1 MSAPEDYDPSPQNRR
16 LRLRNSLVRPS
27 RLSYGPSGADDSP
40 PRAPSP
46 SPQIDDNGWETEDAD
61 STTTTTTTPTP
72 PPPPPPPQLPFDEE
86 NVSNSARK
94 RRSRDA
100 SFFPPALMGLSP
112 AASGASGLKPPFPG
126 VNHRRNRSGSEGG
139 QRGDRY
145 VDYLERQVA
154 DLSAQ
159 LQGYTSPTSGTSH
172 AAKLRRLSSE
182 ARSLHNEVLDW
193 EAKFNVRV
201 KAEVEL
207 KVAQDNTLRGKIRVL
222 EEKLDEAL
230 ERGREVEEECD
241 AWHRRAAELES
252 VNRALEVRV
261 EALGSMLAEATRG
274 ERGVSRSRSRV
285 GRSRCGSEVGGAVGM
300 ERCVT
305 IGTATETGAT
315 TTPAESRRG
324 SVDGGETTMSPGSSP
339 GRRLEDYGIT
349 DPIDAV
355 LLTMTSSSSPPPPG
369 EPLRTRRM
377 RRFPSGSTAPK
388 ALVLPP
394 SSSPSSSP
402 STPAPETSPTL
413 PTLRAFF
420 GVPVADPSSMC
431 SSRPSTSSSS
441 DAPALQQ
448 PSAARPPLASSD
460 SLFAE
465 LARAENESVAD
476 ETLPSD
482 DTFTLVSDA
491 MNNPTPLLIKAVTMV
506 GAGIRSPTGTFLT
519 ARKTAMDMLT
529 GVVGK
534 GVERVSRR
542 RAKLLQYKS
551 REARRRIE
559 GVAEDRDRV
568 RRCACTDHGGSS
580 GGSSSGVS
588 VALTRG
594 ASGEDTV
601 EHVWLW
607 VRFVVA
613 LVVALGVA
621 VKEGPAVVL
630 AVDGGDY
637 DGVVEEERES
647 AIRELRETRA
657 ERMRREWRGMGD
669 ERLRLWESGGRG
681 GVHVGDGRKK
691 AMEWGV

>member
-27 RLSYGPSGADDSP
+27 RLSYGPSGADSP

-61 STTTTTTTPTP
+61 STTTTATTPTP
-72 PPPPPPPQLPFDEE
+72 PPPPPQPPLDEE

-100 SFFPPALMGLSP
+100 PFFPPALMGLSP
-112 AASGASGLKPPFPG
+112 AAAGTGGLKPPFPG

-145 VDYLERQVA
+145 VEYLERQVA
-154 DLSAQ
+154 DLSTQ
-159 LQGYTSPTSGTSH
+159 LQGYTSPSSGASH
-172 AAKLRRLSSE
+172 AVKLRRLSSE
-182 ARSLHNEVLDW
+182 ARSLRNEVLDW

-201 KAEVEL
+201 KDEVEL

-222 EEKLDEAL
+222 EEKLDEAI

-241 AWHRRAAELES
+241 AWHRRAVELES
-252 VNRALEVRV
+252 VNRALEVRL

-285 GRSRCGSEVGGAVGM
+285 GRSRCGSEVGGAAGM

-305 IGTATETGAT
+305 IGTATDTGT
-315 TTPAESRRG
+315 TTPVESRRG
-324 SVDGGETTMSPGSSP
+324 SVDGGTSTTSPGSSP

-355 LLTMTSSSSPPPPG
+355 LLTMTSSSPPSPG

-394 SSSPSSSP
+394 SSSS

-413 PTLRAFF
+413 PTLTTFF
-420 GVPVADPSSMC
+420 NMPIADPSSMC
-431 SSRPSTSSSS
+431 SSRPSTSSS
-441 DAPALQQ
+441 DAPAPQQ

-476 ETLPSD
+476 EASPSD
-482 DTFTLVSDA
+482 DTFALVSDA
-491 MNNPTPLLIKAVTMV
+491 MNNPTPLLIKAVGMV

-542 RAKLLQYKS
+542 RAKLLQHKS

-568 RRCACTDHGGSS
+568 RRCACTDRGVVGG
-580 GGSSSGVS
+580 GGSSGVS
-588 VALTRG
+588 VALARG
-594 ASGEDTV
+594 AGGEDAV

-637 DGVVEEERES
+637 DGVVEEEREC